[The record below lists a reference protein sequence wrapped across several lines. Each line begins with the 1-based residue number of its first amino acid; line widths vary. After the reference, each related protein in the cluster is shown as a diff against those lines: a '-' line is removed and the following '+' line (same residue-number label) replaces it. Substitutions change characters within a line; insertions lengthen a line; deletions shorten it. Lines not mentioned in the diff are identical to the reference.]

1 MKALTALA
9 TALVAVAAFTALVF
23 VYLKFEGPN
32 KARLE
37 GLMIQLPAHVE
48 WRIKI
53 HDWIARFWHLPA
65 FAILVGTYFVTL
77 AGLRRRDE
85 EVRPK

>member
-1 MKALTALA
+1 MKALTSLA
-9 TALVAVAAFTALVF
+9 VGLVAAAAFTALVI

-37 GLMIQLPAHVE
+37 GMLIPLPAHLV

-53 HDWIARFWHLPA
+53 HDWVARYWYLPA
-65 FAILVGTYFVTL
+65 FGVLLTGYFVTRS
-77 AGLRRRDE
+77 GLCPRRE
-85 EVRPK
+85 N